1 MQTKRQHS
9 EPSTALEVPNPEV
22 SKEVQD
28 EALVIG
34 NRLAEMSRV
43 ESWLGK
49 ITTTWAL
56 PAQVVFAL
64 DLVINEAVT
73 NVINHAFRDLE
84 RHDIRIAL
92 RNGADAVEI
101 EVTDDGIAF
110 DPVTRLD
117 VAPADDLEHAD
128 VGGRGIHLIK
138 RFSTDQRYDRVAG
151 RNRLRVRVAKPPA
164 RNDLDLIAGHALF
177 AGMEPTILEPLLAGC
192 EVRSVRVGEIILE
205 PGQINRHL
213 HLVLEGRLEVH
224 LDRLGSDE
232 GFVIEAGECTGEI
245 SVVDCRP
252 ASAFVVASMPSRLL
266 LLPEAILWDE
276 LLRIPRIARN
286 FMRLFADR
294 MRARTQ
300 VMQQALEQRLRY
312 EHLQREW
319 DVAREI
325 QLGMLPRRLDLGPEI
340 EIDAGMTA
348 AQEVGGDFYDV
359 FPVGPEEYCIAI
371 GDISGKGMP
380 AALFMVR
387 TLTMLRSELL
397 LDQPIDESLKRINR
411 RLCAENPT
419 AMFATL
425 VIALINTRTGVL
437 RYVNAGHDPILLG
450 DRGIAYRALPPPR
463 GILVGASEE
472 ATYEVACVSLR
483 PDDVLVLYTDGV
495 TEAMSADRRLFTLDR
510 LLDCL
515 SKHPARPASALAD
528 RVKAAIDL
536 FTLGARQSDDLTLVI
551 LRYRGQPPRVE
562 RHPGPA
568 VETGSPQV

>member
-1 MQTKRQHS
+1 M
-9 EPSTALEVPNPEV
+9 EPSTAHEVTDPEV
-22 SKEVQD
+22 TGEMQV
-28 EALVIG
+28 EAFVIE
-34 NRLAEMSRV
+34 NRLAEMRRV
-43 ESWLGK
+43 ESWLSE
-49 ITTTWAL
+49 ITTAWAL
-56 PAQVVFAL
+56 PDQVAFAV

-84 RHDIRIAL
+84 QHDIRIVL
-92 RNGADAVEI
+92 RNGDDAVEI
-101 EVTDDGIAF
+101 EVTDDGVAF
-110 DPVTRLD
+110 DPIARLD
-117 VAPADDLEHAD
+117 VAPADGLEHAE
-128 VGGRGIHLIK
+128 VGGRGIQLIK
-138 RFSTDQRYDRVAG
+138 RFSIDQRYDRVSG
-151 RNRLRVRVAKPPA
+151 QNRLRVRIARPPA
-164 RNDLDLIAGHALF
+164 SDDLELIAHHALF
-177 AGMEPTILEPLLAGC
+177 AGIAPIILEPILEGC
-192 EVRSVRVGEIILE
+192 EVRSVGAGEILLE
-205 PGQINRHL
+205 PGQTNRHL
-213 HLVLEGRLEVH
+213 HLVLEGRLKVH

-266 LLPEAILWDE
+266 LLPEALLWDE

-325 QLGMLPRRLDLGPEI
+325 QLGMLPCRLDLGPEI
-340 EIDAGMTA
+340 EIDAGMMA

-359 FPVGPEEYCIAI
+359 FPVGPDEYCIAI

-397 LDQPIDESLKRINR
+397 LDQPLDEALKRINR

-425 VIALINTRTGVL
+425 VIALINKRTGVL

-450 DRGIAYRALPPPR
+450 DRGIGYRILPPPR

-472 ATYEVACVSLR
+472 ATYEVASVGLR

-495 TEAMSADRRLFTLDR
+495 TEAMNADRCLFTVDR
-510 LLDCL
+510 LLECL
-515 SKHPARPASALAD
+515 SKQPARSASALAE
-528 RVKAAIDL
+528 RVKDAIKV
-536 FTLGARQSDDLTLVI
+536 FEAGARQSDDLTLVI
-551 LRYRGQPPRVE
+551 LRYRGQQPPVDLCRGPGVE
-562 RHPGPA
+562 N
-568 VETGSPQV
+568 GSLQV

>member
-1 MQTKRQHS
+1 MQKQHS
-9 EPSTALEVPNPEV
+9 APSTPLEVTDPEV
-22 SKEVQD
+22 SKEAQV

-34 NRLAEMSRV
+34 NRLAEMTRV
-43 ESWLGK
+43 ETWLSE
-49 ITTTWAL
+49 ITTAWAL
-56 PAQVVFAL
+56 PDQIAFAV

-73 NVINHAFRDLE
+73 NVINHAFRDVE
-84 RHDIRIAL
+84 RHEIRIAV
-92 RNGADAVEI
+92 RKGDDAVEI
-101 EVTDDGIAF
+101 EVTDDGVAF
-110 DPVTRLD
+110 DPIARLD
-117 VAPADDLEHAD
+117 VAPADGLEHAA
-128 VGGRGIHLIK
+128 VGGRGIQLIK
-138 RFSTDQRYDRVAG
+138 SFSTDQRYDRVAG
-151 RNRLRVRVAKPPA
+151 RNRLQVRIAKRPA
-164 RNDLDLIAGHALF
+164 SDDLDLIGRHALF
-177 AGMEPTILEPLLAGC
+177 AGMEPTILEPLLEGC

-224 LDRLGSDE
+224 LDRLDSDE

-245 SVVDCRP
+245 SVVDCGP

-276 LLRIPRIARN
+276 MLRIPRIARN

-319 DVAREI
+319 EVAREI
-325 QLGMLPRRLDLGPEI
+325 QLGMLPSGLDLGPEI

-359 FPVGPEEYCIAI
+359 FPVGPDEYCIAI

-397 LDQPIDESLKRINR
+397 LGQPIDESLRRINR

-419 AMFATL
+419 SMFATL
-425 VIALINTRTGVL
+425 VIALIDKRTGVL

-450 DRGIAYRALPPPR
+450 DRGIDYRALPPPR
-463 GILVGASEE
+463 GVLVGASED
-472 ATYEVACVSLR
+472 ATYEVACVGLR
-483 PDDVLVLYTDGV
+483 PGDVLVLYTDGV

-510 LLDCL
+510 LLGCL
-515 SKHPARPASALAD
+515 SEQPARSASVLAD
-528 RVKAAIDL
+528 RIKAAVKAFEA
-536 FTLGARQSDDLTLVI
+536 GARQSDDLTLVI
-551 LRYRGQPPRVE
+551 LRYCGQQPRV
-562 RHPGPA
+562 
-568 VETGSPQV
+568 

>member
-1 MQTKRQHS
+1 MQRQHS
-9 EPSTALEVPNPEV
+9 APSTPLEVTDPEV
-22 SKEVQD
+22 SKEAQV

-43 ESWLGK
+43 ETWLRE
-49 ITTTWAL
+49 ITIAWAL
-56 PAQVVFAL
+56 PDQVAFAV

-73 NVINHAFRDLE
+73 NVINHAFRDSE
-84 RHDIRIAL
+84 RHEIRIAV
-92 RNGADAVEI
+92 RNRDDAVEI
-101 EVTDDGIAF
+101 EVTDDGVAF
-110 DPVTRLD
+110 DPITRLE

-128 VGGRGIHLIK
+128 IGGRGIQLIR
-138 RFSTDQRYDRVAG
+138 RFSTDQTYERVAG
-151 RNRLRVRVAKPPA
+151 RNRLRVRIARPPV
-164 RNDLDLIAGHALF
+164 RDDLDLIGRHALF
-177 AGMEPTILEPLLAGC
+177 AGMESTILEPLLAGC
-192 EVRSVRVGEIILE
+192 EMRSVRAGEIILE

-252 ASAFVVASMPSRLL
+252 ASAFVIASMPSRLL

-319 DVAREI
+319 EVAREI

-359 FPVGPEEYCIAI
+359 FPVGPDEYCIAI

-397 LDQPIDESLKRINR
+397 LGQPIDESLRRINR

-419 AMFATL
+419 SMFATL
-425 VIALINTRTGVL
+425 VIALIDKRTGVL

-450 DRGIAYRALPPPR
+450 DRGIDYRALPPPR

-472 ATYEVACVSLR
+472 ATYEVACVGLR
-483 PDDVLVLYTDGV
+483 PGDVLVLYTDGV

-510 LLDCL
+510 LLECL
-515 SKHPARPASALAD
+515 SEQPARSASALAD
-528 RVKAAIDL
+528 RIKAAVKG
-536 FTLGARQSDDLTLVI
+536 FEAGARQSDDLTLVI
-551 LRYRGQPPRVE
+551 LRYRGQQPLV
-562 RHPGPA
+562 
-568 VETGSPQV
+568 